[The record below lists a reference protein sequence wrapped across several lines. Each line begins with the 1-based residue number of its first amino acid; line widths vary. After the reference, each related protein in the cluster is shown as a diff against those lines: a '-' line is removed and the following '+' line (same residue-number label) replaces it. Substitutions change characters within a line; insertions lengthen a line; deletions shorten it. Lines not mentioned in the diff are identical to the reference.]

1 MYSVGFEVQRMK
13 GASSWIHGWV
23 KTTIFTNIC
32 LYRYI
37 IIIIKLAPLRHPLG
51 LEDDYHYNFH
61 SHHGDHPHHHLQL
74 CQDLDDFA
82 SLAVDVFEDDHRRKL
97 PDKGSLTVV
106 FLNQLRSPK
115 ALKSL

>member
-23 KTTIFTNIC
+23 KTTIFTDIC

-37 IIIIKLAPLRHPLG
+37 IIIIELAPLRHP

-61 SHHGDHPHHHLQL
+61 SHHGDHPYHHLQL

-106 FLNQLRSPK
+106 YLNQLRSPK